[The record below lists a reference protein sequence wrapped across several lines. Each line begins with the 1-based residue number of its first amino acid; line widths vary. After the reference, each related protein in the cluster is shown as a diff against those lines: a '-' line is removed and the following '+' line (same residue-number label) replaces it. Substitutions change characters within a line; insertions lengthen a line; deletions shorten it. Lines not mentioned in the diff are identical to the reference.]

1 MSKLEKAL
9 SIALGIVCAAVIAIS
24 IIKIPKEK
32 VFIVPNEEEHL
43 HQIDSLN
50 NIIESYKDS
59 VIFYKSA
66 CSDILEQHEA
76 LIKIN
81 SKNVVE
87 LDSLKADNF
96 VKEYKLGRIKNYC
109 EIVRKNSSQV
119 IYLRGW
125 INRVLED

>member
-9 SIALGIVCAAVIAIS
+9 SIALGIVCAAVIAVS
-24 IIKIPKEK
+24 IIKTPKEK

-50 NIIESYKDS
+50 NIIGLYKDS
-59 VIFYKSA
+59 IEFYKSA
-66 CSDILEQHEA
+66 CSDVLTRYNVLVET
-76 LIKIN
+76 N

-109 EIVRKNSSQV
+109 EIVRKNSSQLV
-119 IYLRGW
+119 YLRGW